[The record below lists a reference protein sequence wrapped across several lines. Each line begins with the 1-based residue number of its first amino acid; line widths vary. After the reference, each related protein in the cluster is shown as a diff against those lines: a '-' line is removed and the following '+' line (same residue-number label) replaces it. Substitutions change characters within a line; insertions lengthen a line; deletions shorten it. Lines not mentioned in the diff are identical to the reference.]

1 MVGLDK
7 EQLGILAIE
16 DALRIAEE
24 KGFDLVQVS
33 SQSSPPVCRI
43 MDYDK
48 YRYEQIRRGKE
59 ARKKQ
64 KTVELKEIKF
74 KPNIEE
80 NDYQVKLRHVKE
92 FLTEGNKVKVTLMFR
107 GREMSHRE
115 IGRQI
120 LERLS
125 GDVSDQGEIDQPIS
139 SLGKRIMVMVLSPKA
154 NTGKKKKGQ

>member
-1 MVGLDK
+1 LDK
-7 EQLGILAIE
+7 ESLGILSIE
-16 DALRIAEE
+16 DALKIAEE

-48 YRYEQIRRGKE
+48 YRYDQIRQGKE

-64 KTVELKEIKF
+64 KTIELKEVKF
-74 KPNIEE
+74 RPNIEE

-92 FLTEGNKVKVTLMFR
+92 FLTEGNKVKATLMFR
-107 GREMSHRE
+107 GREMSHKE

-120 LERLS
+120 LERLTV
-125 GDVSDQGEIDQPIS
+125 DVSGQGEIDQPIS
-139 SLGKRIMVMVLSPKA
+139 SLGKRIMVMVLSSKG
-154 NTGKKKKGQ
+154 NTGKKQKVQ

>member
-1 MVGLDK
+1 MDK
-7 EQLGILAIE
+7 EPLGILSIE
-16 DALRIAEE
+16 DALKIAEE

-43 MDYDK
+43 MDYDN
-48 YRYEQIRRGKE
+48 YRYEQIKRKKE

-80 NDYQVKLRHVKE
+80 NDYQIKLRHVKK
-92 FLTEGNKVKVTLMFR
+92 FLTEGNKVKATLMFR
-107 GREMSHRE
+107 GREMSHKE

-120 LERLS
+120 LERLTV
-125 GDVSDQGEIDQPIS
+125 DVSGQGEIDQPIS
-139 SLGKRIMVMVLSPKA
+139 SLGKRIMVMVLSLKG
-154 NTGKKKKGQ
+154 NTGKKQKVQ

>member
-1 MVGLDK
+1 MDK

-48 YRYEQIRRGKE
+48 YRYAQIRQKKE

-74 KPNIEE
+74 RPNIEE
-80 NDYQVKLRHVKE
+80 NDYQIKLRHVKK
-92 FLTEGNKVKVTLMFR
+92 FLEDGNKVKATLMFR
-107 GREMSHRE
+107 GREMAHKE

-125 GDVSDQGEIDQPIS
+125 GDVSELVDIDQPIS
-139 SLGKRIMVMVLSPKA
+139 ALGNRIMVMVLSPKGH
-154 NTGKKKKGQ
+154 TGKK

>member
-1 MVGLDK
+1 MDK
-7 EQLGILAIE
+7 ESLGILSIE
-16 DALRIAEE
+16 DALKIAEE

-48 YRYEQIRRGKE
+48 YRYDQIRQGKE

-64 KTVELKEIKF
+64 KTIELKEVKF
-74 KPNIEE
+74 RPNIEE

-92 FLTEGNKVKVTLMFR
+92 FLTEGNKVKATLMFR
-107 GREMSHRE
+107 GREMSHKE

-120 LERLS
+120 LERLTV
-125 GDVSDQGEIDQPIS
+125 DVSGQGEIDQPIS
-139 SLGKRIMVMVLSPKA
+139 SLGKRIMVMVLSSKG
-154 NTGKKKKGQ
+154 NTGKKQKVQ

>member
-1 MVGLDK
+1 LDK
-7 EQLGILAIE
+7 EPLGILSIE
-16 DALRIAEE
+16 DALKIAEE

-48 YRYEQIRRGKE
+48 YRYEQIKQKKE

-74 KPNIEE
+74 RPNIEE

-92 FLTEGNKVKVTLMFR
+92 FLEDGNKIKTTLMFR
-107 GREMSHRE
+107 GREMSHKE

-120 LERLS
+120 LERVA
-125 GDVSDQGEIDQPIS
+125 GDVSGQADIDQPIS
-139 SLGKRIMVMVLSPKA
+139 ALGKRIMVMVLSPKGH
-154 NTGKKKKGQ
+154 TEKKQ

>member
-24 KGFDLVQVS
+24 KGLDLVQVS
-33 SQSSPPVCRI
+33 SESSPPVCRV

-48 YRYEQIRRGKE
+48 YRYEQIKRGKE

-92 FLTEGNKVKVTLMFR
+92 FLADRNKVKITLMFR
-107 GREMSHRE
+107 GREMSHKE
-115 IGRQI
+115 IGRRI
-120 LERLS
+120 LERLT
-125 GDVSDQGEIDQPIS
+125 GDVSEQGEIDQPIS
-139 SLGKRIMVMVLSPKA
+139 SLGKRIMVMVLSPKGS
-154 NTGKKKKGQ
+154 TEKKQ